1 MARPAKT
8 SDAELLA
15 QIVTVFR
22 ESGYEAAS
30 LTRLS
35 QATDLKRAS
44 LYHRFP
50 GGKEAMAEE
59 ALASMLR
66 WADENILSPLREPA
80 EPRAKLDAAASAFA
94 AYYRDGALPCLIN
107 LFGTP
112 DAAPKSLTRGVQS
125 VVSALISAISN
136 VLLEAGLPS
145 DEARTRA
152 LRGVVLIQGAL
163 VLSRAFRDTAPFEA
177 TMTTWT
183 DELLGPADDAS
194 AGETREVQITAPPR
208 KEPIVDVR
216 AAVAAHLKN
225 RNLGES

>member
-1 MARPAKT
+1 MA
-8 SDAELLA
+8 
-15 QIVTVFR
+15 QVVTVFR
-22 ESGYEAAS
+22 EAGYEAAS
-30 LTRLS
+30 LSRLS
-35 QATDLKRAS
+35 EATGLKRAS

-66 WADENILSPLREPA
+66 WADANILSPLREPGD
-80 EPRAKLDAAASAFA
+80 PREKLDRAASAFSE
-94 AYYRDGALPCLIN
+94 YYRDGALACLIN
-107 LFGTP
+107 LFGSP

-125 VVSALISAISN
+125 VVSALISALSN

-177 TMTTWT
+177 TMARWT
-183 DELLGPADDAS
+183 DELLGPVE
-194 AGETREVQITAPPR
+194 AGSPPAKTEAP
-208 KEPIVDVR
+208 KTPIVDVR
-216 AAVAAHLKN
+216 AAVAAHLKG
-225 RNLGES
+225 RIGS